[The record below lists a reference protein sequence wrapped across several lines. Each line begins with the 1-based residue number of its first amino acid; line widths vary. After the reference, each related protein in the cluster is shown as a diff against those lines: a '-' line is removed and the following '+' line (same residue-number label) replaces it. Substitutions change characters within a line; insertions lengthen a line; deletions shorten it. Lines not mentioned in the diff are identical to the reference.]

1 MSLTKL
7 PFDIVWGCHIHHSS
21 KSMKCLRITWL
32 KRGTTCSKFGEYTTK
47 SGTYLIGSSSRLPA
61 ALPPENY
68 TTIISNPWS
77 LVFFQVLN
85 HLTMPCLFWN
95 PQPLGRPCDPF
106 DVCWPLRPT
115 RILLKTLH
123 LAAVSCLFTNKDLG
137 NMIWSR
143 ATWLNDRWCFSSCV
157 TPGICKFCT

>member
-7 PFDIVWGCHIHHSS
+7 PFDIVWGFSIHHSS
-21 KSMKCLRITWL
+21 KSMKCLRIAWL

-68 TTIISNPWS
+68 TTIISDPWS

-85 HLTMPCLFWN
+85 HLTMPRLFWN
-95 PQPLGRPCDPF
+95 RWLLGHPMWPFWCLLTLEAHTDPVENSASGSCQLF
-106 DVCWPLRPT
+106 VYKQRFGEHDMKSCNLVKWPLMY
-115 RILLKTLH
+115 IFH
-123 LAAVSCLFTNKDLG
+123 LV
-137 NMIWSR
+137 
-143 ATWLNDRWCFSSCV
+143 
-157 TPGICKFCT
+157 